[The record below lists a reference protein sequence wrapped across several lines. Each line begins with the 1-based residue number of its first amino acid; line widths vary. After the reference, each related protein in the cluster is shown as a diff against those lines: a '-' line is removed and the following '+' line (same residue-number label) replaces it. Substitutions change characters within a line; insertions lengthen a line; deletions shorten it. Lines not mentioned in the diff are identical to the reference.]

1 MCTFPAP
8 FSHALPP
15 CHHLNPPHVIHI
27 PFHDLQRVEAFKK
40 SCFFA
45 ACLVVQSQKKTSSR
59 RSRNKQTNKE
69 AKGLPH
75 LLPWTQL
82 PKSHHTMV
90 ALQNNTLCP
99 QSLCMAVSTRTKE
112 GLLLLKNRAMEGN
125 IMLVVLVVV
134 QVHRHRH
141 KRHQQQQQQHHTSP
155 ERHTGRVTSESLKS
169 NGSMLKQNAL

>member
-1 MCTFPAP
+1 
-8 FSHALPP
+8 
-15 CHHLNPPHVIHI
+15 
-27 PFHDLQRVEAFKK
+27 
-40 SCFFA
+40 
-45 ACLVVQSQKKTSSR
+45 
-59 RSRNKQTNKE
+59 
-69 AKGLPH
+69 
-75 LLPWTQL
+75 
-82 PKSHHTMV
+82 MV

-125 IMLVVLVVV
+125 IMLVVVVVVV

-141 KRHQQQQQQHHTSP
+141 KRQQQQQHHTSP

>member
-1 MCTFPAP
+1 MLFCSVSGGSITKE
-8 FSHALPP
+8 
-15 CHHLNPPHVIHI
+15 N
-27 PFHDLQRVEAFKK
+27 QQQEK
-40 SCFFA
+40 
-45 ACLVVQSQKKTSSR
+45 Q
-59 RSRNKQTNKE
+59 KQTNNKE

-125 IMLVVLVVV
+125 IMLLLVVLVVV